1 MTDEQRQQLIRDLN
15 AVANAPRYGGA
26 CSVCKEA
33 AEEIERL
40 TTRIESLETVA
51 GELRKQIEHW
61 DRDYG
66 ARAADRR

>member
-40 TTRIESLETVA
+40 TTLLEWWKQRPRGASAAMSRRIVRE
-51 GELRKQIEHW
+51 K
-61 DRDYG
+61 
-66 ARAADRR
+66 